1 MKLGKLKIALQKML
15 METFAQ
21 VSTNKGILAWDG
33 ESEMPEVGASVY
45 SFDEDGNQIS
55 VEDGEYKLDDGTVIV
70 VEDGKVAEIR
80 DPEKSNAEGEG
91 EESQEDAPAGDGGED
106 VPPADGDGGEDNPDG
121 KQEAEEDVPAPE
133 AEPEVDERDARIA
146 ELEARIAELEAE
158 NEELR
163 ARIKELEEEPAAAPA
178 EEEFKR
184 VNKIEETG
192 NKKLDRL
199 AQILNA

>member
-15 METFAQ
+15 AETFAQ

-33 ESEMPEVGASVY
+33 DAEMPEVGDSVY
-45 SFDEDGNQIS
+45 SFDEEGNQIS
-55 VEDGEYKLDDGTVIV
+55 VEDGEYKLDDGTIIV
-70 VEDGKVAEIR
+70 VENGKVAEIR
-80 DPEKSNAEGEG
+80 DPEKSNAESEGEG
-91 EESQEDAPAGDGGED
+91 ESQEDAPADGGED
-106 VPPADGDGGEDNPDG
+106 VPDGDGGEGAPDG
-121 KQEAEEDVPAPE
+121 EQEAEEDVPAPE
-133 AEPEVDERDARIA
+133 AEEEPVDERDARIA
-146 ELEARIAELEAE
+146 ELEARIAELMAE

-163 ARIKELEEEPAAAPA
+163 ARIAELEGKPAAEPA

-199 AQILNA
+199 ARILNA

>member
-15 METFAQ
+15 AETFAQ

-33 ESEMPEVGASVY
+33 DAEMPEVGDAVY

-55 VEDGEYKLDDGTVIV
+55 VEDGEYKLDDGTIIV
-70 VEDGKVAEIR
+70 VENGKVAEIR
-80 DPEKSNAEGEG
+80 DPEKSNAESEGEG
-91 EESQEDAPAGDGGED
+91 ESQEDAPADSGED
-106 VPPADGDGGEDNPDG
+106 VPDGE
-121 KQEAEEDVPAPE
+121 QEAEEDVPAPE
-133 AEPEVDERDARIA
+133 AEEEPVDERDARIA
-146 ELEARIAELEAE
+146 ELEARIAELMAE

-163 ARIKELEEEPAAAPA
+163 ARIAELEGKPAAEPA

-199 AQILNA
+199 ARILNA